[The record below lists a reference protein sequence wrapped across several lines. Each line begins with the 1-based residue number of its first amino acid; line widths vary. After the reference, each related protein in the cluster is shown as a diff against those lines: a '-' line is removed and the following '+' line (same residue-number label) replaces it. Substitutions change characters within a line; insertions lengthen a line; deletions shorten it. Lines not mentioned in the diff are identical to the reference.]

1 MYAALA
7 CLKLMGW
14 QEAGEPSCHLA
25 NAARLSRSSARKL
38 VATMTSS
45 VAHKLLSAL
54 KSAQKT
60 EGFD

>member
-7 CLKLMGW
+7 YLKLMGGRT
-14 QEAGEPSCHLA
+14 QESHPLPPHERCWLV
-25 NAARLSRSSARKL
+25 RSSARWL
-38 VATMTSS
+38 VI
-45 VAHKLLSAL
+45 AHELLSAL